1 MRGGGGGGERGR
13 KEGKGGRGRNGRRER
28 ERSWRRVK
36 ELCWFVYST
45 WGGRGN
51 AHITTEG
58 MDTHNH
64 KNIQNAVLRQVV
76 SIYLRVWTQFV
87 FILVYE

>member
-1 MRGGGGGGERGR
+1 M
-13 KEGKGGRGRNGRRER
+13 
-28 ERSWRRVK
+28 K

-64 KNIQNAVLRQVV
+64 KNITKCCFKA
-76 SIYLRVWTQFV
+76 SCFY
-87 FILVYE
+87 ILTSVDTVCVYFSV